1 MGFVAVVRGVTWRIS
16 NYVIV
21 FLVLALIAQPV
32 FALPLPRTRHVGA
45 SQTNCDYTTI
55 QSAIDGAS
63 SGDTIVID
71 GGQTYASQHLTI
83 ANKSLSIGAG
93 PCQTVISN
101 TSQVTTANA
110 QVTLSGDSPSATSAV
125 FTITGNGAV
134 TLSDL
139 KITGNANSNDGGGIE
154 HQGTGTLTLNNV
166 LLTGNTG
173 KDGGG
178 VDVSGT
184 ADLVIGD
191 DTQIIG
197 NTANIAGGGIRFAST
212 GDLTAV
218 GTGNLIANNHAPNGF
233 GGGLYVLGG
242 NATITATGIGTQA
255 LFYLNDA
262 FSGGGMALR
271 STSGNIS
278 SIDLGDVGT
287 APLAIDNNSA
297 SHDGGGVYV
306 EPFDDG
312 TTQST
317 AFFSA
322 VNVQLTRN
330 SAVDG
335 AAAYVNCPN
344 GTTTCNIG
352 GDFGMSTDGCSGPTC
367 SLVQTNTATSPNG
380 AVITVKKGS
389 ALIKNTRIS
398 DNDGAHLMQVSAGAG
413 LQVSETLIVGNTA
426 TLDLLLANTGSL
438 ELAQCTLADNTVGAT
453 HLIGVQNAVF
463 DLLNSIVDT
472 DVSAVSQ
479 TGGSQTVHNVVG
491 PNIDG
496 LPTAN
501 DVVLGEPLFVNSAKG
516 DYRLSV
522 TTDGSAF
529 IVSPA
534 VDFSS
539 EQLDAKDIDGRPRP
553 TDVAGATNRFG
564 AFDLGVFEMQPI
576 SDRVFANGYGDQFL
590 LAQ

>member
-1 MGFVAVVRGVTWRIS
+1 MGFVAVVRGVTSRIS
-16 NYVIV
+16 VYAVV
-21 FLVLALIAQPV
+21 LVALALGAPSA
-32 FALPLPRTRHVGA
+32 FALPRIRHVGA
-45 SQTNCDYTTI
+45 SLSSCDFTTI
-55 QSAIDGAS
+55 QSAIDGSS
-63 SGDTIVID
+63 SGDTIIID
-71 GGQTYASQHLTI
+71 GGQTYNSQHLTI
-83 ANKSLSIGAG
+83 ANKSLGIGAG
-93 PCQTVISN
+93 PCQAVIGSAQN
-101 TSQVTTANA
+101 AIAANA
-110 QVTLSGDSPSATSAV
+110 QVTLNGDSPSAISAV
-125 FTITGNGAV
+125 FTITGAGAV

-166 LLTGNTG
+166 LVTNNSGRN
-173 KDGGG
+173 GGG

-184 ADLVIGD
+184 ADLVIGN

-212 GDLTAV
+212 GDLTAA

-233 GGGLYVLGG
+233 GGGMYVLGG

-271 STSGNIS
+271 STAGNIS

-344 GTTTCNIG
+344 GTTTCNVG

-389 ALIKNTRIS
+389 ALIKDTRVS

-413 LQVSETLIVGNTA
+413 LQMSETLIVGNTA
-426 TLDLLLANTGSL
+426 MLDLLLASTGSL
-438 ELAQCTLADNTVGAT
+438 ELAQCTLADNAVGAT

-501 DVVLGEPLFVNSAKG
+501 DVVLADPLFVNSAKG

-522 TTDGSAF
+522 TSNGNSF

-534 VDFSS
+534 VDFSA
-539 EQLDAKDIDGRPRP
+539 QQFDAKDIDGRPRP
-553 TDVAGATNRFG
+553 ADVAGATNRFG

-576 SDRVFANGYGDQFL
+576 ADRIFANGLGDQFL